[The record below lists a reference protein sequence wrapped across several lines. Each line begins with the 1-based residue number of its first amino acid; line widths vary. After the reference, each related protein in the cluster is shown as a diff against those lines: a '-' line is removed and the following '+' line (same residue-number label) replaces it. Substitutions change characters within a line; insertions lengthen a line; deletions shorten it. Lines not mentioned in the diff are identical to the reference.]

1 MQFPQGMMMW
11 PSMPMHGAEG
21 AAPRPKK
28 RAASTPTDPAERKW
42 SGFVG
47 VCWNKRVRKWAAQSR
62 VNGKTV
68 YLGYFV
74 NEEDAARKYDE
85 NAKSLGRPLNFP
97 VDPSHLRAQKCAP
110 RFPRS
115 KVAKEADVEVQ
126 DQDPK

>member
-1 MQFPQGMMMW
+1 MSRCLFCYQLPPGMVLYP
-11 PSMPMHGAEG
+11 PSAPTLVPKGKKSRADGDAAAEDDS
-21 AAPRPKK
+21 ASRKKK
-28 RAASTPTDPAERKW
+28 RATPEERVRHAQEVRW

-85 NAKSLGRPLNFP
+85 KAKSLGRPLNFP
-97 VDPSHLRAQKCAP
+97 S
-110 RFPRS
+110 
-115 KVAKEADVEVQ
+115 
-126 DQDPK
+126 